1 MHLWKTVSNDDL
13 FRRERF
19 AITVHKER
27 YLLVAGGF
35 NEVEWRNSAVILDLQ
50 TGKST
55 KLPDLPPLC
64 DYSSGVVLQGCF
76 YVVGGRQNIFRIDL
90 STRKQWEKMN
100 VLQHEHSLLSDGS
113 NLYVLNENLSV
124 MFNPET
130 KKWVSLPQM
139 RRKRMNYATAII
151 GNKIYMMGGVDSEF
165 QIPLSTVEIY
175 DIITQSWS
183 RGPDLPMQLE
193 GAAATVL
200 GQYVIL
206 TGGYNE
212 IDGMTSYCHVFDTII
227 QEWFRSHVML
237 PKPCCQHGCVSV
249 GDSKLVLV
257 VGSEKSP
264 IVTTINRKHLIPNWC
279 IIGQYLILRKLLDK
293 GRAQMIIKKNSGSG
307 EENEESIIHKLFMK
321 LDRDTFC
328 AVISFL

>member
-1 MHLWKTVSNDDL
+1 MTMHLWKTVSNDDL

-130 KKWVSLPQM
+130 KK
-139 RRKRMNYATAII
+139 
-151 GNKIYMMGGVDSEF
+151 MGF
-165 QIPLSTVEIY
+165 STSNETQENELCNCYNWKQNIY
-175 DIITQSWS
+175 D
-183 RGPDLPMQLE
+183 
-193 GAAATVL
+193 
-200 GQYVIL
+200 
-206 TGGYNE
+206 
-212 IDGMTSYCHVFDTII
+212 
-227 QEWFRSHVML
+227 
-237 PKPCCQHGCVSV
+237 
-249 GDSKLVLV
+249 
-257 VGSEKSP
+257 
-264 IVTTINRKHLIPNWC
+264 
-279 IIGQYLILRKLLDK
+279 
-293 GRAQMIIKKNSGSG
+293 GRCR
-307 EENEESIIHKLFMK
+307 F
-321 LDRDTFC
+321 
-328 AVISFL
+328 